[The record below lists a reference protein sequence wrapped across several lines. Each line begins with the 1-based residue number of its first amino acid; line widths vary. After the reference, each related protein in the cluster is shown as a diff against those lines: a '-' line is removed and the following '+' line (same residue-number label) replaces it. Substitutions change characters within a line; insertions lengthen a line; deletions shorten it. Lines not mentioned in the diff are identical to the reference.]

1 MRRRTFIAALGSAAA
16 WPVVVQAQQPAVPV
30 VGYLNTGSRAASS
43 SLEVAFRGGLGS
55 MGFVEGRNVAI
66 DYRYTEYQNDR
77 LPELAAELVRRRVAV
92 IVALGIDAA
101 LVAKPATTTIPI
113 VFDTGGDPVAL
124 GLVASL
130 NRPGANLTGGTFLA
144 AELATR
150 NWARDGTAIDFIRE
164 HRVRSAKNRQRHNP

>member
-1 MRRRTFIAALGSAAA
+1 MRRREFIAGLGSVAA
-16 WPVVVQAQQPAVPV
+16 WPAAVRGQQSAMPV
-30 VGYLNTGSRAASS
+30 VRLLNTGSRAASS

-77 LPELAAELVRRRVAV
+77 LQELAAELVRRPVAV
-92 IVALGIDAA
+92 IVAVGIDAA

-113 VFDTGGDPVAL
+113 VFETGTDPVAL

-130 NRPGANLTGGTFLA
+130 NRRVARRTFTSGL
-144 AELATR
+144 
-150 NWARDGTAIDFIRE
+150 
-164 HRVRSAKNRQRHNP
+164 SQNRT